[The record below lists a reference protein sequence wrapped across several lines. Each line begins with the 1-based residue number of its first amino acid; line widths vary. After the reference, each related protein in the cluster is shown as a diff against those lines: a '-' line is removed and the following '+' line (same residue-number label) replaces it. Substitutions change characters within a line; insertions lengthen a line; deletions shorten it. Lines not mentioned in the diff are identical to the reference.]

1 VLNTEPTPAPD
12 TEQEPKDLES
22 GAGATGHVTWELRGP
37 DGELKGTGH
46 FHNTITQVGDQVL
59 AERAVGITTTAAANG
74 VKLGSGTTA
83 EAKTGAGAALVSY
96 LPDSHIAL
104 PAPTSN
110 VVSNKR
116 QLVFTMVWPAG
127 KATAAGNITEAA
139 IVNDYASGTNA
150 TSTAANTLARV
161 LLSPTV
167 PSKAAGDSLT
177 LTWTWNIGT

>member
-1 VLNTEPTPAPD
+1 MLQNEPTPQPD
-12 TEQEPKDLES
+12 TESADLES
-22 GAGATGHVTWELRGP
+22 GAGATGEVTWVLTGP
-37 DGELKGTGH
+37 DGEVKSSGTN
-46 FHNTITQVGDQVL
+46 HNTITQVGDQVL

-83 EAKTGAGAALVSY
+83 EAKTGAGAGLVTY

-104 PAPTSN
+104 PTPTSS

-116 QLVFTMVWPAG
+116 QLVFTAVWPAG

-161 LLSPTV
+161 ILTPTV